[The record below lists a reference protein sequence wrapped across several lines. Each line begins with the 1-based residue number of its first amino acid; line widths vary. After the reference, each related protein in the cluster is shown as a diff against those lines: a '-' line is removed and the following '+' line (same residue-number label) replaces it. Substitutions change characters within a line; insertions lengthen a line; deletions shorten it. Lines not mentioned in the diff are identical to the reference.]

1 MTTLGIDIGSRNT
14 KIVIYDPGKANII
27 FSAWSGTD
35 VNPLVSLQRLLDDA
49 SSQTGIQSFDATGC
63 TGYGR
68 KLYKQPAR
76 IISEISCH
84 AAGVLFS
91 HPQTKTIIDIGG
103 QDSKIITLGENSRV
117 RDFVMND
124 KCAAGTGRFLEMTA
138 LRLECSLEELSHLA
152 EQATRELR
160 ISSTCVVFAET
171 EIIGLIA
178 QNESP
183 ANIARAVHDS
193 IAGRVLI
200 QLSSL
205 EFASPVVFT
214 GGVAQNSDLTNCLA
228 ERLGTKIAV
237 PPDPEITGAL
247 GAAIMVAR

>member
-14 KIVIYDPGKANII
+14 KIVIFDPGQQKIL
-27 FSAWSGTD
+27 FSGWSGTD
-35 VNPLVSLQRLLDDA
+35 VNPLVSLQRLLDEA
-49 SSQTGIQSFDATGC
+49 LRQTGSSSFAATGC

-68 KLYKQPAR
+68 KLYQQPAR
-76 IISEISCH
+76 IVSEISCH

-91 HPQTKTIIDIGG
+91 HPEAKTIIDIGG
-103 QDSKIITLGENSRV
+103 QDSKIITLGEDGRV

-138 LRLECSLEELSHLA
+138 LRLECPLEELSRLA
-152 EQATRELR
+152 EQATQEPR

-178 QNESP
+178 QNESA
-183 ANIARAVHDS
+183 ANIARAVHES

-205 EFASPVVFT
+205 EFHPPVVFT
-214 GGVAQNSDLTNCLA
+214 GGVAQNSDLANCLA
-228 ERLGTKIAV
+228 QRLGMEIAV

-247 GAAIMVAR
+247 GAALMVAR